1 MAMSG
6 VYGLERFGE
15 YMAGLE
21 ERYAVIGGT
30 ACDMLLNASD
40 LPFRATKD
48 IDVVLMVEDRPAEV
62 GRAPFQSLPTG
73 GDCCDVDLR
82 PLPGTMSDGSS
93 GWDDTTSR
101 TM

>member
-30 ACDMLLNASD
+30 ACDMLLN
-40 LPFRATKD
+40 
-48 IDVVLMVEDRPAEV
+48 EV
-62 GRAPFQSLPTG
+62 R
-73 GDCCDVDLR
+73 R
-82 PLPGTMSDGSS
+82 
-93 GWDDTTSR
+93 
-101 TM
+101 